1 MLAKK
6 NLLPDRE
13 SNPGLPRDRRRSSPL
28 DYRGIDVKG
37 VSNRFQTYAPGQKH
51 ILSAASAHGS
61 PWQDFVRHRWFS
73 GRMLACHAGGPGSIP
88 GRCKVFEAFPQ
99 KDAKKKNSGDAG
111 YRSPYLSHAKRALY
125 HLSYVPKLWTVMSE
139 FMGVSGY
146 RSSIKFPPFSVGRP
160 VGCSCSMS
168 EIQRWLVQIRSFCQY
183 FWLLC
188 SHA

>member
-1 MLAKK
+1 MVLHGRISSGIVGSVVECSPATRAARVRFPDDATFLWCFHVKCDKK
-6 NLLPDRE
+6 
-13 SNPGLPRDRRRSSPL
+13 
-28 DYRGIDVKG
+28 I
-37 VSNRFQTYAPGQKH
+37 
-51 ILSAASAHGS
+51 
-61 PWQDFVRHRWFS
+61 
-73 GRMLACHAGGPGSIP
+73 
-88 GRCKVFEAFPQ
+88 
-99 KDAKKKNSGDAG
+99 SGDAG

-183 FWLLC
+183 FWLLS